1 MDFRGA
7 SADAVAALTEELL
20 SLVSGPAVSASP
32 EAAAKAADTLFEVSQ
47 TLRAEAA
54 LRRFVTD
61 ASVPQ
66 EAKTGLVGEL
76 FGGKVDA
83 TGLGVFESAV
93 KHRWTHAGDLSDAV
107 ERLSEIAAVRS
118 AGGEAKRL
126 ADELFAVQQAVQET
140 PELRDALSDP
150 ARTTEDKAALVDT
163 LLGGKALP
171 ATVTLTKQAL
181 AGTYR
186 TASAALGEYQK
197 VAASVADE
205 GTAVIRVA
213 APLSEAETTRLAAAL
228 ARKYGREVHL
238 NVVVDP
244 AVVGGI
250 KVSIGDD
257 VIDGTVSSRL
267 EGAQRALAG

>member
-93 KHRWTHAGDLSDAV
+93 KHRWTHAGDLSDAI

-150 ARTTEDKAALVDT
+150 ARTTEDKGALVDT

-197 VAASVADE
+197 VAAAVADE

>member
-7 SADAVAALTEELL
+7 SAEAVAALTEELKT
-20 SLVSGPAVSASP
+20 VVSASP
-32 EAAAKAADTLFEVSQ
+32 EAATKAADTLFEVSQ
-47 TLRAEAA
+47 TFRSEAA

-61 ASVPQ
+61 ASVPT
-66 EAKTGLVGEL
+66 EAKTGLIGEV

-83 TGLGVFESAV
+83 TGLGLVESAV
-93 KHRWTHAGDLSDAV
+93 KHRWTRAGDLSDAV
-107 ERLSEIAAVRS
+107 ERLSEVASVRG
-118 AGGEAKRL
+118 AGDEANRL

-150 ARTTEDKAALVDT
+150 ARTTDDKVALVDD

-171 ATVTLTKQAL
+171 ATVALTKQAL

-197 VAASVADE
+197 VAAAVAGE
-205 GTAVIRVA
+205 GTAVVRVA
-213 APLSEAETTRLAAAL
+213 APLSEADTNRLAAAL
-228 ARKYGREVHL
+228 AKKYGREVHL
-238 NVVVDP
+238 NIVVDP
-244 AVVGGI
+244 EIVGGI

-257 VIDGTVSSRL
+257 VIDGTISSRL
-267 EGAQRALAG
+267 DGAQRALAG

>member
-20 SLVSGPAVSASP
+20 ALISGLAVSASP

-83 TGLGVFESAV
+83 TGLGVVESAV

-205 GTAVIRVA
+205 GTAVVRVA

>member
-150 ARTTEDKAALVDT
+150 ARTTEDKGALVDT

-197 VAASVADE
+197 VAAAVADE

>member
-7 SADAVAALTEELL
+7 SADAVAVLTEELL
-20 SLVSGPAVSASP
+20 SLVSGPAASASP

-47 TLRAEAA
+47 TLRAEPS
-54 LRRFVTD
+54 LRRFLTD
-61 ASVPQ
+61 VSVPQ
-66 EAKTGLVGEL
+66 EAKTGLVGEV

-83 TGLGVFESAV
+83 TGLGVVELAV
-93 KHRWTHAGDLSDAV
+93 KRRWTRAGDLSDAV
-107 ERLSEIAAVRS
+107 ERLSEIAAVRG
-118 AGGEAKRL
+118 AGDEAPRL
-126 ADELFAVQQAVQET
+126 ADELFAVQRAVQET

-150 ARTTEDKAALVDT
+150 ARTNADKVALVDD
-163 LLGGKALP
+163 LLGGRALP
-171 ATVTLTKQAL
+171 ATVALTKQAL

-186 TASAALGEYQK
+186 TASSALDEYQK
-197 VAASVADE
+197 VAASVAGE
-205 GTAVIRVA
+205 STAVVRVA
-213 APLSEAETTRLAAAL
+213 APLSEADTTRLSAAL
-228 ARKYGREVHL
+228 AKKYGRQVHL

>member
-7 SADAVAALTEELL
+7 SADAVAALTEELKT
-20 SLVSGPAVSASP
+20 AVSASP

-118 AGGEAKRL
+118 AGGEATRL

-197 VAASVADE
+197 VAASVAGE

-213 APLSEAETTRLAAAL
+213 APLSEAETTRLAGAL

>member
-20 SLVSGPAVSASP
+20 ALVSGPAVSASP

-150 ARTTEDKAALVDT
+150 ARTTEDKGALVDT

>member
-20 SLVSGPAVSASP
+20 ALVSGPAVSASP

-66 EAKTGLVGEL
+66 EAKTGLVAEL

-83 TGLGVFESAV
+83 TGLGVVESAV

-126 ADELFAVQQAVQET
+126 ADELFAVQQAVQEN

-150 ARTTEDKAALVDT
+150 ARTTADKAALVDS

-171 ATVTLTKQAL
+171 ATITLTKQAL

>member
-7 SADAVAALTEELL
+7 SADAVAALTEELTT
-20 SLVSGPAVSASP
+20 AVSASP

-150 ARTTEDKAALVDT
+150 ARTTEDKGALVDT

-197 VAASVADE
+197 VAAAVADE

>member
-7 SADAVAALTEELL
+7 SADAVAALTEELKT
-20 SLVSGPAVSASP
+20 AVSASP

-47 TLRAEAA
+47 TFRTEAA

-61 ASVPQ
+61 ASVPA

-83 TGLGVFESAV
+83 TGLGVVESAV

-150 ARTTEDKAALVDT
+150 ARTTADKITLVDD
-163 LLGGKALP
+163 LLGGKALA

-186 TASAALGEYQK
+186 TATVALGEYQK
-197 VAASVADE
+197 VAAAVAGE
-205 GTAVIRVA
+205 GTAVVRVA
-213 APLSEAETTRLAAAL
+213 APLSETDTTRLAAAL
-228 ARKYGREVHL
+228 AQKYGREVHL
-238 NVVVDP
+238 NIVVDP
-244 AVVGGI
+244 AIVGGI

-257 VIDGTVSSRL
+257 VIDGTISSRL
-267 EGAQRALAG
+267 DGAQRALAG

>member
-20 SLVSGPAVSASP
+20 ALVSGPAVSASP

-150 ARTTEDKAALVDT
+150 ARTTEDKAGLVDT

-213 APLSEAETTRLAAAL
+213 APLSEAETTRLATAL

>member
-7 SADAVAALTEELL
+7 SADAVAALTEELKT
-20 SLVSGPAVSASP
+20 AVSASP

-54 LRRFVTD
+54 LRRFVAD

-66 EAKTGLVGEL
+66 EAKTGLVGEV

-118 AGGEAKRL
+118 AGGEATRL

-150 ARTTEDKAALVDT
+150 ARRVEDKAALVDT

-205 GTAVIRVA
+205 GTAVVRVA
-213 APLSEAETTRLAAAL
+213 APLSEAETTRLATAL